1 MLSAG
6 PYLPELDVA
15 EAVALV
21 TLATLPLLRRLKVDE
36 ILFEL
41 RLLMQNSKR
50 LDTFDRNFSNE
61 RVFQI
66 DDEELLFRFKVFEIS
81 LDLSNLAEQIE
92 PLNLPHL
99 GSEVL
104 LAPRSG
110 RFRRL
115 LELLNQGFARLA
127 QNVLL
132 I

>member
-36 ILFEL
+36 ILLEL

-50 LDTFDRNFSNE
+50 LDTFDRNSSNE

-66 DDEELLFRFKVFEIS
+66 YDEELLFRFKVFEIS
-81 LDLSNLAEQIE
+81 LGLSN
-92 PLNLPHL
+92 
-99 GSEVL
+99 
-104 LAPRSG
+104 
-110 RFRRL
+110 
-115 LELLNQGFARLA
+115 
-127 QNVLL
+127 
-132 I
+132 